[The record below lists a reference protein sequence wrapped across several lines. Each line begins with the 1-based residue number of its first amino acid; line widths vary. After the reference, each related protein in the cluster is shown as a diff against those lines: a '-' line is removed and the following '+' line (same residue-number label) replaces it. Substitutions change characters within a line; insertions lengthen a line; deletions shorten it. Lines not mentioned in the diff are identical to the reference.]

1 MDLIRRP
8 CMAKRISSVLLLL
21 ILFTIPSFAAT
32 LPLSTKK
39 YERSAGKPDVFKETF
54 PVCNT
59 DATYNLVIQNGES
72 GKSMAS
78 SASIIIN
85 GIELIKESEF
95 NQKIDRIEKEI
106 TLIPENTL
114 EVKLESIPESFIT
127 VAIQCIA
134 NCLDVDI
141 STPTNGSTINK
152 QKTTVKGS
160 LYNAYGETGVMVGN
174 TVSEGSARFSAYRE
188 GSEFAGLVPLAPGEN
203 NLTVIA
209 TDACGQKAEDTII
222 VNAVPTAEQ
231 MRLSVNPSSGVMSF
245 QTGTIDVKFEA
256 DVYGTAL
263 NYAWDFDGDGTADKS
278 GVDMSSVTF
287 GYSQS
292 GLYFPVVTVTD
303 SNGNSYAETAV
314 VNVMSKEEMDGI
326 LKGKWDGMKEGLASG
341 DIEKALRYFHE
352 GSKEKYREAFGV
364 LGGDLPSIAAGMQ
377 DMTFLYA
384 RGNTAKGR
392 VLRHQVIDGQ
402 TMTITYYTYFYLD
415 EDGIWRIESF

>member
-1 MDLIRRP
+1 
-8 CMAKRISSVLLLL
+8 MAKRISSVLLLL

-152 QKTTVKGS
+152 QKT
-160 LYNAYGETGVMVGN
+160 NRHHGN
-174 TVSEGSARFSAYRE
+174 KRK
-188 GSEFAGLVPLAPGEN
+188 N
-203 NLTVIA
+203 I
-209 TDACGQKAEDTII
+209 Q
-222 VNAVPTAEQ
+222 
-231 MRLSVNPSSGVMSF
+231 
-245 QTGTIDVKFEA
+245 
-256 DVYGTAL
+256 
-263 NYAWDFDGDGTADKS
+263 
-278 GVDMSSVTF
+278 
-287 GYSQS
+287 
-292 GLYFPVVTVTD
+292 
-303 SNGNSYAETAV
+303 
-314 VNVMSKEEMDGI
+314 
-326 LKGKWDGMKEGLASG
+326 
-341 DIEKALRYFHE
+341 
-352 GSKEKYREAFGV
+352 
-364 LGGDLPSIAAGMQ
+364 
-377 DMTFLYA
+377 
-384 RGNTAKGR
+384 
-392 VLRHQVIDGQ
+392 
-402 TMTITYYTYFYLD
+402 
-415 EDGIWRIESF
+415 